1 MSASAQ
7 NSVSLPDYVTISPAG
22 RTRQEFSNEKAFS
35 YCDRHSHIDVHA
47 GRRLAGPKHA
57 DYRYTGGHHARTG
70 DYHDY
75 AGARRA
81 TGSRTVHRDAYD
93 RSGHG
98 NEEKELGK
106 QDSPPPGERYID
118 RQRNRPL
125 ALPQ

>member
-57 DYRYTGGHHARTG
+57 DYRYTGGHHAPTG

-75 AGARRA
+75 AAARHA
-81 TGSRTVHRDAYD
+81 TGSPTAHPDAYPPT
-93 RSGHG
+93 RHRNHENKLANQNHPAPGH
-98 NEEKELGK
+98 
-106 QDSPPPGERYID
+106 PYTHRH
-118 RQRNRPL
+118 
-125 ALPQ
+125 